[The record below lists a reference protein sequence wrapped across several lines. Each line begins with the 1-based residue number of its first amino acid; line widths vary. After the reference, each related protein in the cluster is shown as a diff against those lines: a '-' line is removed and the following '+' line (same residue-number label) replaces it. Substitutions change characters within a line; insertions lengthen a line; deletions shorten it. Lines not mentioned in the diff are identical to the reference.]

1 MTFSSCC
8 LLYVNVINDNC
19 FTDVYYFDLYD
30 YSRLLVLLLSLLSLL
45 FMLILVFF
53 SLALISGLWPRRDND
68 FYIYIKWYQPP
79 SWKGL
84 NRTTKAYLEWL
95 RKLWWTATLPLIFA
109 VALEF
114 IDCSILNQSPNQSCW
129 HLIFHINIIFQL
141 HLILYL
147 TLKILRLWW
156 FYPPLGYKEKLD
168 GETMDLRRK
177 STDWLKKHLNT
188 AVLIYKSITVHNLLV
203 SNSIQLEWES
213 QKIKQPLHN
222 FQFSFDPRN
231 FFYQI
236 FSLHSSHWFFN
247 PF

>member
-1 MTFSSCC
+1 MSW
-8 LLYVNVINDNC
+8 VITLCDR
-19 FTDVYYFDLYD
+19 D
-30 YSRLLVLLLSLLSLL
+30 
-45 FMLILVFF
+45 F
-53 SLALISGLWPRRDND
+53 SLVIPFASNNENLWLYLTLSWRRPISYRNQSIDSQISGLVSI
-68 FYIYIKWYQPP
+68 FSIWYRPP

-141 HLILYL
+141 QLILYL

-168 GETMDLRRK
+168 GETMDPRRK
-177 STDWLKKHLNT
+177 STDWQKHLNT
-188 AVLIYKSITVHNLLV
+188 AVLIYK
-203 SNSIQLEWES
+203 
-213 QKIKQPLHN
+213 
-222 FQFSFDPRN
+222 
-231 FFYQI
+231 
-236 FSLHSSHWFFN
+236 
-247 PF
+247 